1 MKYIVRTETTE
12 AFGASLSFDS
22 LEEARE
28 QLKLWLDVDKHP
40 DEEYNADWAT
50 YIVAV
55 PEEEAEKAENGY
67 TEKETFVEGE
77 CGEDYHGRYD
87 EEPEI
92 YSPDIAE

>member
-40 DEEYNADWAT
+40 DEEYTADWAT

-55 PEEEAEKAENGY
+55 PAEETKEAENGY
-67 TEKETFVEGE
+67 SEKETFVEGE
-77 CGEDYHGRYD
+77 CGEDYHGKYD
-87 EEPEI
+87 WELKI
-92 YSPDIAE
+92 YYPDVDE

>member
-12 AFGASLSFDS
+12 AFGASLSFAS

-40 DEEYNADWAT
+40 DEEYSAGWAT
-50 YIVAV
+50 CIVAV

-67 TEKETFVEGE
+67 SDKETFVEGE
-77 CGEDYHGRYD
+77 CGEDYHGKYD
-87 EEPEI
+87 GKLEI
-92 YSPDIAE
+92 YSPDIDE

>member
-67 TEKETFVEGE
+67 KETFVEGE
-77 CGEDYHGRYD
+77 CGEDYRGKYD
-87 EEPEI
+87 GELEI
-92 YSPDIAE
+92 YSPDIDE